1 HKEKTLFPEHGQ
13 KDKKHIKGYQ
23 EEAEY
28 PFILYIVCISR
39 ENTQIVSCTDQ
50 LFQNSCGAEKLPEK
64 IFTEKIQGQEQY
76 SQGAKEKVREFFPSA
91 ESEKE
96 CTGNC
101 RNNTQFCGGKNREPG
116 MKDKG
121 EVQKTAAAGK
131 EEQKK
136 RTESSHQRAA
146 FVLTEAFLLD
156 RKLKIMV
163 FLHSYPPKS
172 QNDLCQSQVF
182 FQSFRSGRKNLFFFP
197 PKIQMSIQ

>member
-1 HKEKTLFPEHGQ
+1 MKNKE
-13 KDKKHIKGYQ
+13 
-23 EEAEY
+23 
-28 PFILYIVCISR
+28 
-39 ENTQIVSCTDQ
+39 
-50 LFQNSCGAEKLPEK
+50 
-64 IFTEKIQGQEQY
+64 
-76 SQGAKEKVREFFPSA
+76 
-91 ESEKE
+91 
-96 CTGNC
+96 
-101 RNNTQFCGGKNREPG
+101 
-116 MKDKG
+116 